1 MKKNIIFTM
10 LFAAAGLMFSACS
23 EDELSSESVITVDQ
37 REKTDLDNWLERN
50 YVYPYN
56 IVMKYRYEYN
66 ETDAYYYT
74 VPPRY
79 EDAVMMA
86 HIVKYSCI
94 EAYNEVAGVAF
105 TRKYFPKQFY
115 LEGEWHWLANG
126 SGKVLGEAE
135 GGKKIFLMG
144 LNYLDSYKN
153 NVDLLNEFFLKTI
166 HHEFSHIMHQTV
178 DYPATFQMVTPSSY
192 VSDKWLDA
200 PYNVGYRQRGFITDY
215 AQQSHTEDFAETLST
230 YLTVTADKWEEYLQ
244 EATFEFKLDTLR
256 DDNGNPKFDINGRPQ
271 TQQVKVAT
279 PGREY
284 IESKL
289 SIVRAYMNDTWNIDI
304 DVLRESILRR
314 ENDIA
319 EGKIDLT
326 DLTIY

>member
-1 MKKNIIFTM
+1 M
-10 LFAAAGLMFSACS
+10 LLAVMGQMLTSCT
-23 EDELSSESVITVDQ
+23 EDELSDVSVITVDQ
-37 REKTDLDNWLERN
+37 LEKTELDKWLDRN

-79 EDAVMMA
+79 EDAIKMA
-86 HIVKYSCI
+86 HIVKYSCV

-126 SGKVLGEAE
+126 TGKVLGEAE

-144 LNYLDSYKN
+144 LNYLDDHLGSIE
-153 NVDLLNEFFLKTI
+153 LLNEFFLKTI

-230 YLTVTADKWEEYLQ
+230 YLTVSPEQWEAYLQ
-244 EATFEFKLDTLR
+244 EGTFKWENDTVR
-256 DDNGNPKFDINGRPQ
+256 DADGNPKVDLNGKVQ
-271 TQQVKVAT
+271 TVQVKVPT
-279 PGREY
+279 PGRDY
-284 IESKL
+284 IEAKL
-289 SIVRAYMNDTWNIDI
+289 EIVRNYMSDTWNIDI
-304 DVLRESILRR
+304 DILRESILRR
-314 ENDIA
+314 EQDIVA
-319 EGKIDLT
+319 GKIDLT
-326 DLTIY
+326 DLTIN

>member
-1 MKKNIIFTM
+1 M
-10 LFAAAGLMFSACS
+10 LFAVAALMFTSCS
-23 EDELSSESVITVDQ
+23 DDELSSESVVKVDQ
-37 REKTDLDNWLERN
+37 LEKTELDKWLEQN

-66 ETDAYYYT
+66 ETDKYYYT

-79 EDAVMMA
+79 EDAVAMA
-86 HIVKYSCI
+86 QIVKYSCI
-94 EAYNEVAGVAF
+94 EAYNEVAGVHF

-144 LNYLDSYKN
+144 LNYLNDYKN
-153 NVDLLNEFFLKTI
+153 SVEMLNEFFLKTI

-178 DYPATFQMVTPSSY
+178 DYPTTFQMVTPSSY
-192 VSDKWLDA
+192 VSDKWLDS
-200 PYNVGYRQRGFITDY
+200 PYDQGYRQRGFITDY

-230 YLTVTADKWEEYLQ
+230 YLTVSQEKWDEYLD
-244 EATFEFKLDTLR
+244 EASFEWVNDTIWKT
-256 DDNGNPKFDINGRPQ
+256 DQFGNKVID
-271 TQQVKVAT
+271 QVVPEKKST
-279 PGREY
+279 PGRDY
-284 IESKL
+284 IETKL
-289 SIVRAYMNDTWNIDI
+289 GIVRTYMSETWNIDI

-314 ENDIA
+314 EHDIA

-326 DLTIY
+326 DLTIK